1 MKYLWRLFLYLFFFF
16 IAFSVVSVALLRF
29 LPVTVT
35 PLKVIRMTEKEGA
48 GLKVKTRWYPLEEI
62 APVMARAV
70 VTTEDNRFLTH
81 SGFDFEAIEKA
92 LEHNRQ
98 GKRLRG
104 ASTISQQTAKNVFC
118 LPDRTWVRKGI
129 EAYFT
134 VLIEGMWGKR
144 RIMEVYLNVI
154 ETHPGV
160 YGVGAA
166 SEIFYGKPPSR
177 LNVYEAWML
186 ATVLPN
192 PFRMNLEAPSSYM
205 VNRAARVRRYMS
217 NLGEIDFD
225 RPAAAPEE
233 KRKVSGKE

>member
-1 MKYLWRLFLYLFFFF
+1 M
-16 IAFSVVSVALLRF
+16 
-29 LPVTVT
+29 
-35 PLKVIRMTEKEGA
+35 
-48 GLKVKTRWYPLEEI
+48 
-62 APVMARAV
+62 
-70 VTTEDNRFLTH
+70 
-81 SGFDFEAIEKA
+81 
-92 LEHNRQ
+92 
-98 GKRLRG
+98 
-104 ASTISQQTAKNVFC
+104 FC
-118 LPDRTWVRKGI
+118 LPDRTWGRKGI

-144 RIMEVYLNVI
+144 RIMEVYLNVT

-177 LNVYEAWML
+177 LNVYEASMI

-233 KRKVSGKE
+233 KRKVSRKE